1 MRVDDYSE
9 QEIEQDVNEVD
20 WDFAYGEILK
30 LEERKKDKYTMEA
43 DKKLQ
48 EEKARIQEEIYNEKV
63 QDLIVLPQN
72 RPLGG
77 LKVREHK

>member
-48 EEKARIQEEIYNEKV
+48 EEKARIQEEMRTRYE
-63 QDLIVLPQN
+63 
-72 RPLGG
+72 
-77 LKVREHK
+77 

>member
-48 EEKARIQEEIYNEKV
+48 EEKARIQEEMRSRYE
-63 QDLIVLPQN
+63 
-72 RPLGG
+72 
-77 LKVREHK
+77 

>member
-48 EEKARIQEEIYNEKV
+48 EEKARIQEEMRTRFE
-63 QDLIVLPQN
+63 
-72 RPLGG
+72 
-77 LKVREHK
+77 

>member
-1 MRVDDYSE
+1 LRVDDYSE

-48 EEKARIQEEIYNEKV
+48 EEKARIQEEMRSRYE
-63 QDLIVLPQN
+63 
-72 RPLGG
+72 
-77 LKVREHK
+77 

>member
-1 MRVDDYSE
+1 MRVEDYSE

-48 EEKARIQEEIYNEKV
+48 EEKARIQEEMRSRYE
-63 QDLIVLPQN
+63 
-72 RPLGG
+72 
-77 LKVREHK
+77 

>member
-1 MRVDDYSE
+1 LRVEDYSE

-48 EEKARIQEEIYNEKV
+48 EEKARIQEEMRSRYE
-63 QDLIVLPQN
+63 
-72 RPLGG
+72 
-77 LKVREHK
+77 